1 MPTYPRERIAFLQW
15 CEAHWP
21 VWVKSPTNIGL
32 TPGQVTT
39 FQQLTQ
45 EFRAAVTAQ
54 TTAKDALKAATETV
68 IDDESAA
75 RDEASALVRA
85 IRSYAVNTN
94 NPDVYQ
100 LAQIPAPQPPGILPP
115 PGQPTD
121 FKVELNSDGSITIRW
136 KATHP
141 EGSSGVVY
149 FVQRKLVGESAFT
162 LIGGSGE
169 REFTDNTLPVG
180 IDGATYIF
188 TAQRGQTQGV
198 PSRQLAI
205 TFGSGGLG
213 RSASTLTFAENA
225 APAPKKLAA

>member
-21 VWVKSPTNIGL
+21 LWLKSPTNIGL
-32 TPGQVTT
+32 TANQVTQ

-45 EFRAAVTAQ
+45 TFRSAVTSQ
-54 TTAKDALKAATETV
+54 TAAKDALKAATETV

-75 RDEASALVRA
+75 REEASALVRTIRAYA
-85 IRSYAVNTN
+85 INTN

-100 LAQIPAPQPPGILPP
+100 AAQIPAPQPPGVVPP

-141 EGSSGVVY
+141 EGSSNVVY
-149 FVQRKLVGESAFT
+149 FVQRKLVNEDTFT
-162 LIGGSGE
+162 LIGGTGE
-169 REFTDNTLPVG
+169 REFTDTTLPVG

-188 TAQRGQTQGV
+188 TAQRGQVQGQ
-198 PSRQLAI
+198 PSRQLTV

-213 RSASTLTFAENA
+213 RGARANLTLTESAS
-225 APAPKKLAA
+225 PKKLAA